1 MIITK
6 QQAQLLADL
15 AGKIQDQYG
24 LIIGYSNPTLPA
36 PPMQDADFIIFE
48 NPDFEDLHCF
58 HKDDIK
64 TQPMGP
70 YMVRVLPREPE
81 HDEKVEELIARINE
95 DLLDGKIWFD
105 PGVVRNIDGVE
116 VSVTKK
122 TFPGTTEDV
131 FETNIFTEK
140 YGVVYSY
147 ELISE
152 AALVDKRFRI
162 AKDII
167 DDTWP
172 RPEKKKPKEPN
183 SLQEYLTRLF
193 NLFGL

>member
-6 QQAQLLADL
+6 QQAQLLSDL
-15 AGKIQDQYG
+15 AGQIQDKYG
-24 LIIGYSNPTLPA
+24 LIIGYSNPTLPS

-81 HDEKVEELIARINE
+81 HDEKVENLIGRINT
-95 DLLDGKIWFD
+95 DLLDGVIWFD
-105 PGVVRNIDGVE
+105 PGVVRVVDGLE

-122 TFPGTTEDV
+122 TFPGSTEEI

-140 YGVVYSY
+140 YGVVYNY
-147 ELISE
+147 EVITE
-152 AALVDKRFRI
+152 AARVDRRFRI
-162 AKDII
+162 VKDII

-172 RPEKKKPKEPN
+172 RPEKIEPKEPTK
-183 SLQEYLTRLF
+183 LQKFLTRLF
-193 NLFGL
+193 DLFGL